1 MNLHVVAYLVGKI
14 CVTLSLAIILPLFL
28 GILYGE
34 LVVKDFLYTFLMT
47 ISLGHMLKLWG
58 GKGDIQNVT
67 IREGIA
73 IVGFTWF
80 ISAFLCAV
88 PFYVHGILDV
98 NSAFFESMSG
108 LTTTGATVIE
118 DLEKLPKS
126 LLFWRSMTHW
136 IGGIGIIVLFVAL
149 LPQLGN
155 SAFNMVNA
163 EVSGFSSSRIKPRIR
178 NTAMMLLYI
187 YVGMTI
193 LCTIALMV
201 VGMNWYDAVNHA
213 FSAIAT
219 GGFSTYNASVAYF
232 NSVSIEVVLSIFM
245 ILAGANFSLYYQ
257 LFQSGPKCFL
267 QDVEFKAYL
276 GYLAILTILITINIY
291 IVNGYE
297 LGTALRHASFQVTSF
312 ASTTGYVSFDYD
324 QWPSFSK
331 LLLAITYIVGGC
343 AGSTAG
349 GVKVCRFVVL
359 LKTVG
364 AEMRRALHPNMLLD
378 VYYGGKHLDIPTI
391 LNISR
396 FFFLYILILVVLA
409 GIATL
414 GGMPFDESIFGV
426 ASCISSVGPAF
437 GSIGATGNFAGL
449 HPVAKFAMAMAMLL
463 GRLELFTILALLRK
477 DYWRRTSRW

>member
-1 MNLHVVAYLVGKI
+1 MNLRVVAYLVGKI
-14 CVTLSLAIILPLFL
+14 CYCLSLVLIIPLFM
-28 GILYGE
+28 GIYYGE
-34 LVVKDFLYTFLMT
+34 LVVKDFLYTFLLTMG
-47 ISLGHMLKLWG
+47 LGQLLKLWG
-58 GKGDIQNVT
+58 SKGDIQDVT

-80 ISAFLCAV
+80 LSAFFCAV

-108 LTTTGATVIE
+108 LTTTGATVIK
-118 DLEKLPKS
+118 DLEVLPRS

-178 NTAMMLLYI
+178 STAITLLYI
-187 YVGMTI
+187 YVGMTA
-193 LCTIALMV
+193 LCCVALMF
-201 VGMNWYDAVNHA
+201 VGMNWYDAINHA

-219 GGFSTYNASVAYF
+219 GGFSTYNDSVTHF
-232 NSVSIEVVLSIFM
+232 NSVSIEIVLSIFM
-245 ILAGANFSLYYQ
+245 ILAGANFTLYYDF
-257 LFQSGPKCFL
+257 FQSGFRSFKK
-267 QDVEFKAYL
+267 DVEFKAYI
-276 GYLAILTILITINIY
+276 GYLVFLTVFITLNITY
-291 IVNGYE
+291 VNGYDF
-297 LGTALRHASFQVTSF
+297 LTALRHASFQVTSF
-312 ASTTGYVSFDYD
+312 ASTTGYVSHNYD
-324 QWPSFSK
+324 VWPSFSK
-331 LLLAITYIVGGC
+331 FLLAVTYIVGGC

-349 GVKVCRFVVL
+349 GIKVCRFVVL

-378 VYYGGKHLDIPTI
+378 VYYGGKRLEIPTI

-396 FFFLYILILVVLA
+396 FFFLYIFIMVILSGVA
-409 GIATL
+409 SL

-437 GSIGATGNFAGL
+437 GSIGATGNFADL
-449 HPVAKFAMAMAMLL
+449 HPLAKFAMAMAMLL
-463 GRLELFTILALLRK
+463 GRLELFTVLALLRK
-477 DYWRRTSRW
+477 DYWRRTNRW